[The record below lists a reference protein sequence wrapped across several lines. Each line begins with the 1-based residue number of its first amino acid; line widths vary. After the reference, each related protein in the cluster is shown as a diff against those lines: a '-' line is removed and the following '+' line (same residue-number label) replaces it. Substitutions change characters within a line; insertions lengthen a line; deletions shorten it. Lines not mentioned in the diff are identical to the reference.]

1 MAERLLLKQW
11 SSVFRQQLRYPGRR
25 TLVILCLLFTVVYFT
40 LYRSDIINRFFPKV
54 SVMSPAVKQQALECQ
69 DLIESAE
76 RILDGEPI
84 PLPFSGNTWWKF
96 KQRVPSEVMKRNAF
110 YGKSLHESAADIS
123 RKRQYF
129 NVNVNEIKAMKM
141 FITFGDR
148 CCELS
153 KKRAVSKAKDVGGFD
168 DARSYNLTVMS
179 SKFRQTHNDVLKD
192 RRGAGYWLWK
202 PYILLKTLVKDM
214 KVGDIVMYH
223 DAGAYFIRS
232 AAPLLKLCEQSK
244 DGIMVFG
251 LTHIEHVF
259 TKQDA
264 FLLMNM
270 SIPIAADTFQR
281 LASFVVLRKCC
292 TSIQFVM
299 EWIAYLSD
307 RRIASDDPNTLGTP
321 NPKSFRGHRH
331 DQSVFSLLSKKWGLP
346 AFRDPS
352 QFGRSPIPGGNKYSS
367 GPYEQIINH
376 DRNRH

>member
-1 MAERLLLKQW
+1 MVLLKHWKGVFQRLLGYQ
-11 SSVFRQQLRYPGRR
+11 GRR
-25 TLVILCLLFTVVYFT
+25 VLVILCLLFTVAFFT
-40 LYRSDIINRFFPKV
+40 LYRSDIIYRFFPKV
-54 SVMSPAVKQQALECQ
+54 TRLSSTVKQQTLECQ
-69 DLIESAE
+69 DLIETAE

-84 PLPFSGNTWWKF
+84 PMPFSGNTWWKF
-96 KQRVPSEVMKRNAF
+96 KQRVPSEVMERNVF
-110 YGKSLHESAADIS
+110 YGKSLNESAADIL
-123 RKRQYF
+123 RKRQYYD
-129 NVNVNEIKAMKM
+129 VSMNEIKVRKM
-141 FITFGDR
+141 FITFGDH

-168 DARSYNLTVMS
+168 DARWYDLTVMS

-214 KVGDIVMYH
+214 KEGDIVMYH

-232 AAPLLKLCEQSK
+232 AAPLLKLCEESK

-251 LTHIEHVF
+251 LKHFERSF

-270 SIPIAADTFQR
+270 SVRVAADTVQR

-321 NPKSFRGHRH
+321 NPKSFQGHRH
-331 DQSVFSLLSKKWGLP
+331 DQSVFSLLSKKWGLA

-352 QFGRSPIPGGNKYSS
+352 QFGRAVPGRNRYSS
-367 GPYEQIINH
+367 GPYEQIIHH
-376 DRNRH
+376 DRNRL